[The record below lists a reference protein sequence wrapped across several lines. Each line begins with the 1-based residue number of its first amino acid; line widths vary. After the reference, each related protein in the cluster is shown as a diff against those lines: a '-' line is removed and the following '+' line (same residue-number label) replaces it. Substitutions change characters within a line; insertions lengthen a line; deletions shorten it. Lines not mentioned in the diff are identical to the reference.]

1 MKVRHLRPVLAVGVF
16 ALLSVSGAVAKDPPA
31 DMDMINPGAVKWGDP
46 PPVLP
51 KGAKIA
57 VLKGDPSKPGPF
69 VMRGMF
75 PSNYKVAPHTHTQPE
90 NITVL
95 SGALYLGFGDKM
107 DTKTGHALQAG
118 GFHYLPGKTPHYAYT
133 KGPTVVQIHGEGPFD
148 LVYLNPADNPD
159 KTAKP

>member
-1 MKVRHLRPVLAVGVF
+1 MNARHLRPVLAAGALV
-16 ALLSVSGAVAKDPPA
+16 LLSLPVAGADAPA
-31 DMDMINPGAVKWGDP
+31 DMAMVNPGAIKWGDP

-51 KGAKIA
+51 KGAKVA

-75 PSNYKVAPHTHTQPE
+75 PANYKIAPHTHTQAE

-95 SGALYLGFGDKM
+95 TGTLYLGFGDKA
-107 DTKTGHALQAG
+107 DLKKGHALKAG
-118 GFHYLPGKTPHYAYT
+118 GFHYLPGKTAHYAYT
-133 KGPTVVQIHGEGPFD
+133 KGPVILQVHGEGPFD

>member
-1 MKVRHLRPVLAVGVF
+1 MNARDLCPALAAGAFVL
-16 ALLSVSGAVAKDPPA
+16 VSLPAVAADAPA
-31 DMDMINPGAVKWGDP
+31 DMAMVNPGAIKWGDP

-57 VLKGDPSKPGPF
+57 VLKGDPSKPGPY

-75 PSNYKVAPHTHTQPE
+75 PGNYKVAPHTHTLDE

-107 DTKTGHALQAG
+107 DLKKGHALQAG
-118 GFHYLPGKTPHYAYT
+118 GYHYLPGKTPHYAYT
-133 KGPTVVQIHGEGPFD
+133 KGPTIVQIHGEGPFD
-148 LVYLNPADNPD
+148 LNYLNPADNPD